1 MKQEPVRKALTA
13 REWGFEGA
21 AGRVVIS
28 DARSHGE
35 RVTAD
40 VVVEMRA
47 RGVFTGRCTVGFAA
61 DELARFHRQL
71 GAMLTGGTRHATFG
85 DVGDEVAL
93 TIDAA
98 EDGRTSVTGFVGAGM
113 TTAVSFND
121 LEIDR
126 GSLVRSYLVLDLIC
140 REVGAVAV
148 ACGPGAKQQPPAA
161 APPGA

>member
-1 MKQEPVRKALTA
+1 MRKALTA

-21 AGRVVIS
+21 AGRIAIS
-28 DARSHGE
+28 GARSRGD

-40 VVVEMRA
+40 VAAEIRS
-47 RGVFTGRCTVGFAA
+47 GGHFSGRCTVGFAA

-71 GAMLTGGTRHATFG
+71 GALLTGGARHATFG
-85 DVGDEVAL
+85 DVADEVAL

-98 EDGRTSVTGFVGAGM
+98 EDGRTRVSGFVGAGI

-126 GSLVRSYLVLDLIC
+126 GSLVRSYLVLELIC
-140 REVGAVAV
+140 REAGGNAPSVGAADTTEE
-148 ACGPGAKQQPPAA
+148 PPAPG
-161 APPGA
+161 PPAS

>member
-1 MKQEPVRKALTA
+1 MPSTRA
-13 REWGFEGA
+13 WGFEGA
-21 AGRVVIS
+21 AGGIAIS
-28 DARSHGE
+28 GVREHAG
-35 RVTAD
+35 RVTAEVAVD
-40 VVVEMRA
+40 IRA
-47 RGVFTGRCTVGFAA
+47 AGRFACTCPIGFSA
-61 DELARFHRQL
+61 EVLARFHRQL

-121 LEIDR
+121 HEIDR

-148 ACGPGAKQQPPAA
+148 ACGPGAQQQPPAA